1 MMFPI
6 VKNSDII
13 VLQYSHLHL
22 LTMLYVL
29 NSYLLKWYKYRIE
42 LNFDNTVWPWKCMIW
57 KKKLK
62 YFEYILSFL
71 NVNNFTL
78 CTLVHLIL
86 AFA

>member
-1 MMFPI
+1 MIFPI

-42 LNFDNTVWPWKCMIW
+42 LNFDNRLTLKMHVF
-57 KKKLK
+57 KKK
-62 YFEYILSFL
+62 FL
-71 NVNNFTL
+71 NISNTFYR
-78 CTLVHLIL
+78 
-86 AFA
+86 FSM